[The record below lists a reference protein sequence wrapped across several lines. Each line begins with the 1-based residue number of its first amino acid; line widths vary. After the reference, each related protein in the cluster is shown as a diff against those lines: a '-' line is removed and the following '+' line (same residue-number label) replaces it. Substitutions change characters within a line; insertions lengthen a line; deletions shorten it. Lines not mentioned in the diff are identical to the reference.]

1 LWTLL
6 EDHCKEL
13 DFTLATE
20 NATSANSFRDGST
33 ASLTKLS
40 QLKVALE
47 ADLKYAQVIA
57 DLITYTSVAVE
68 DLSNDIFFSSL
79 KVELATTQTRI
90 NDMVHFENNNKY
102 QYYLLKCDFI
112 GKRNS

>member
-1 LWTLL
+1 MWTLL

-20 NATSANSFRDGST
+20 SATSASSFRDGST

-47 ADLKYAQVIA
+47 ADLKYAQVIT
-57 DLITYTSVAVE
+57 DLITYTAVAVE
-68 DLSNDIFFSSL
+68 DLSSDIFFGSL
-79 KVELATTQTRI
+79 KVELATTQMRI
-90 NDMVHFENNNKY
+90 KDVVQF
-102 QYYLLKCDFI
+102 
-112 GKRNS
+112 